1 MVQGSLTRKFL
12 NVVSGANVPIRT
24 FSPKTTFPPLK
35 VFSGGQV
42 PTTDLFLAT
51 SREKVPSTT
60 FSPVTTF
67 PSQTGG
73 KVPTRHLSRPRRGA
87 NQAFFPLEG
96 KIQNRKKKVS
106 TLLPLLESSRRER
119 HFYRIARIRS
129 EWDLILTFFLWTIF
143 ICKWVGSFGPQV
155 VVTCPK
161 GKNGHAFSSLGPPV
175 SGNRTQLCVFLT
187 SMHALKISPR
197 SKTPFVAPLGSKSQL
212 WPLVADTRLVCICP
226 YLER

>member
-1 MVQGSLTRKFL
+1 MVQASLTRKFL

-96 KIQNRKKKVS
+96 KIQNRKKKSFHTV
-106 TLLPLLESSRRER
+106 TTVGKLSSRATFLSHRQDKVR
-119 HFYRIARIRS
+119 VRPYP
-129 EWDLILTFFLWTIF
+129 DFFLWTIY

-155 VVTCPK
+155 VVTSPK